1 MSDDYERLSIWDSL
15 LTFHGVLCS
24 VFPPVAH
31 TVTGGVLMKRE
42 SPRFYGLWM
51 GELPTGLNND
61 ITDVP
66 GVRVGNVSL
75 VKGLGPL
82 IPGQGPIRTGVTAIR
97 PHPGNMYR
105 QPCWAGIHV
114 LNGFGKSIGVP
125 FVRETGIL
133 NSPIL
138 LTNTL
143 SVNDVAQGLLT
154 YLLQENPEI
163 GNDARTPNLMVLECD
178 DSYLNDIRG
187 RHVKPWDAILAL
199 NRAEKGPIPQGN
211 VGAGIGMSCFQLKGG
226 IGSASRII
234 DVLGQPYTFGMLALC
249 NFGLLDD
256 LIINGVP
263 VGLKLSQRVKG
274 EVPGS
279 LILIGMTN
287 APLTR
292 WQLERLATK
301 ASLGLGRTG
310 GVSRTGSGEFCLIV
324 NTNGLSLETRISDWD
339 LDPFYKAVVETTA
352 ESIWKS
358 LFLAESMEGRDN
370 HRREGIPI
378 AETLR
383 LIHRSS
389 LEYRRLED

>member
-1 MSDDYERLSIWDSL
+1 
-15 LTFHGVLCS
+15 
-24 VFPPVAH
+24 
-31 TVTGGVLMKRE
+31 MKRE
-42 SPRFYGLWM
+42 SPRSYGLWM
-51 GELPTGLNND
+51 GELSTGVNND

-66 GVRVGNVSL
+66 GVLVGNVSI

-82 IPGQGPIRTGVTAIR
+82 IPGKGPIRTGVTAIR
-97 PHPGNMYR
+97 PHPGNLYR

-114 LNGFGKSIGVP
+114 INGFGKSIGVP
-125 FVRETGIL
+125 FVQETGIL

-143 SVNDVAQGLLT
+143 SVNEVAQGLLT

-163 GNDARTPNLMVLECD
+163 GNDARTPNLLVFECD

-199 NRAEKGPIPQGN
+199 NRAGKGPIPQGN
-211 VGAGIGMSCFQLKGG
+211 IGAGIGMSCFQLKGG
-226 IGSASRII
+226 IGSASRTI
-234 DVLGQPYTFGMLALC
+234 DLKGQTYMFGMLALS
-249 NFGLLDD
+249 NFGQLKD

-263 VGLKLSQRVKG
+263 VGLWLSQSVEG
-274 EVPGS
+274 EIPGS

-292 WQLERLATK
+292 WQLEKLATK

-324 NTNGLSLETRISDWD
+324 NTNGLAQEEQISDWD
-339 LDPFYKAVVETTA
+339 LDPFFKAVVETTA
-352 ESIWKS
+352 ESIWNS
-358 LFLAESMEGRDN
+358 MFLAESMEGRDC
-370 HRREGIPI
+370 HRREEIPI
-378 AETLR
+378 EETLR
-383 LIHRSS
+383 LICNKC
-389 LEYRRLED
+389 